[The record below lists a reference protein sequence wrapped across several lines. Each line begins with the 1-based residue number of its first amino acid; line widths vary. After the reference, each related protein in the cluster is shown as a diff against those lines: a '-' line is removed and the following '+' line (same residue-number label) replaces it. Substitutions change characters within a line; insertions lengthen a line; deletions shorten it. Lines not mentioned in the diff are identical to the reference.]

1 MVVVLLVALF
11 VLSGCGPSAPHRTIG
26 LVFDGR
32 APETLGHDP
41 DEVRIAQ
48 VVAQLIR
55 DRFGLPFPEGTTV
68 HVYVNQA
75 TFAEGLTREGGQIS
89 DDAWDRA
96 RIAAAVASPRGLF
109 LRGDLVNAM
118 RLADKVGLIA
128 HELAHVNQLEMRCG
142 GRGAPA
148 HWIREGHA
156 DWVKYQILELLGM
169 RSYAES
175 RDEVKRSILRSRTS
189 IRFFPSLSELA
200 RGDGWTDAEIRLGS
214 SATYGQSFL
223 AVDWLVER
231 YGIERLNEF
240 NRRFSG
246 QDDPRSHWAQVYP
259 IRYSDFVAEFRARL
273 EKLDEGPLLPTRQRT
288 P

>member
-1 MVVVLLVALF
+1 MAVLLLIALF
-11 VLSGCGPSAPHRTIG
+11 VLSGCGASAPHRTIA
-26 LVFDGR
+26 LVFEGR
-32 APETLGHDP
+32 APATLGHDP

-55 DRFGLPFPEGTTV
+55 DRLGLPFPEGTTV

-75 TFAEGLTREGGQIS
+75 TFAEGLTREGGHLS

-96 RIAAAVASPRGLF
+96 RIVAAMASPHGLF

-128 HELAHVNQLEMRCG
+128 HELAHVNQMEMRRG

-169 RSYAES
+169 RTYAES
-175 RDEVKRSILRSRTS
+175 RDEVKRAILRSRTP
-189 IRFFPSLSELA
+189 IRFFPPLTELA
-200 RGDGWTDAEIRLGS
+200 RGDGWTDAGIRLGS
-214 SATYGQSFL
+214 AATYGQSFL

-240 NRRFSG
+240 NRRFSRH
-246 QDDPRSHWAQVYP
+246 DEPRSHWAQVYP

-273 EKLDEGPLLPTRQRT
+273 EQLGG
-288 P
+288 